1 MLEAKTFSKK
11 HYDGSLHAAAEA
23 DGVVQPVEWRY
34 GMVWY
39 GMVWYGMVWYGMVWY
54 GMVWY
59 GMVRYGILFHNCK
72 QEAYRIDQMPCA
84 GKHEVKMPSTKRNSE
99 LKGCKVA

>member
-39 GMVWYGMVWYGMVWY
+39 GMVWYGMVWYGMVW
-54 GMVWY
+54 
-59 GMVRYGILFHNCK
+59 
-72 QEAYRIDQMPCA
+72 
-84 GKHEVKMPSTKRNSE
+84 
-99 LKGCKVA
+99 

>member
-1 MLEAKTFSKK
+1 MTLSMGSRPSRSHSLLATWYAPAPSTMLEAKTFSKK

-59 GMVRYGILFHNCK
+59 GMVWYGMVFYSII
-72 QEAYRIDQMPCA
+72 A
-84 GKHEVKMPSTKRNSE
+84 SKRPI
-99 LKGCKVA
+99 G

>member
-59 GMVRYGILFHNCK
+59 GMVWYGTIWYDMVFYSINCN
-72 QEAYRIDQMPCA
+72 QEAYRIDQMPSA
-84 GKHEVKMPSTKRNSE
+84 GKHEVKMPSTRAIQS
-99 LKGCKVA
+99 

>member
-59 GMVRYGILFHNCK
+59 GMVFYSINCN
-72 QEAYRIDQMPCA
+72 QEAYRIDQMPSA
-84 GKHEVKMPSTKRNSE
+84 GKHEVKMPSTRAIQS
-99 LKGCKVA
+99 

>member
-39 GMVWYGMVWYGMVWY
+39 GMVWYGMVWYGTIWYDMVFY
-54 GMVWY
+54 S
-59 GMVRYGILFHNCK
+59 INCN
-72 QEAYRIDQMPCA
+72 QEAYRIDQMPSA
-84 GKHEVKMPSTKRNSE
+84 GKHEVKMPSTRAIQS
-99 LKGCKVA
+99 

>member
-23 DGVVQPVEWRY
+23 EWVVQPVEWRY

-59 GMVRYGILFHNCK
+59 GTVWYSI
-72 QEAYRIDQMPCA
+72 P
-84 GKHEVKMPSTKRNSE
+84 
-99 LKGCKVA
+99 